1 MNHIS
6 DQFVGAVIFQNI
18 WYRRWSMV
26 CFSQSTQILLMSG
39 HNHDA
44 ANSMNLCHYLLA
56 GAYKQMYVIDIA
68 IIDLL
73 IHFDLVRRASQGVTV
88 DLS

>member
-1 MNHIS
+1 
-6 DQFVGAVIFQNI
+6 
-18 WYRRWSMV
+18 
-26 CFSQSTQILLMSG
+26 MSLPVE
-39 HNHDA
+39 
-44 ANSMNLCHYLLA
+44 SA